1 MQHLRSLRGISES
14 LPSIDQGIYKGV
26 SKSGPNITSSNSMQS
41 TGAEAGGHSR
51 ASGMP
56 AGFILDACS
65 AGGGGGKGG
74 GVGRD
79 GKQGYG
85 QVEETTWPNSL
96 MGMSFSSNSLIGMSS
111 SSPAHAAYEAS
122 YSPHSRQPSDSHA
135 MRYES
140 HAMRHMRGISEPVM
154 GAQSS
159 GGRRHDGGRDDQ
171 HNCSMLASTT
181 YQPQNESAL
190 RRHKQHSHEVVAPIR
205 TFNPGSSRRQ
215 YHNYPHSTSSVT
227 APSAQ
232 NGWGGGIPRN
242 NTSGLR
248 GVRQPSHLSVLPS
261 QSGEGVGYSTLRSP
275 DRTPAFYWEPA
286 RLHSTPDKPRAS
298 TSNEDWGAEL
308 YRPSSSTPMRGPRAY
323 YAANQFHTHDAPLS
337 SQYGGA
343 AAVPGRGGGLGESRH
358 DRGDASRGMSLPPQ
372 TSTWTN
378 LSAAGI
384 GGVRRAVSRP
394 TAVFSS
400 DFYVTIQTGLC

>member
-1 MQHLRSLRGISES
+1 M
-14 LPSIDQGIYKGV
+14 
-26 SKSGPNITSSNSMQS
+26 TSSNSMRS
-41 TGAEAGGHSR
+41 AGAEAGGHSR
-51 ASGMP
+51 TIGMP
-56 AGFILDACS
+56 AGFGLDACS

-96 MGMSFSSNSLIGMSS
+96 MGMSSSSNSLIGLSS
-111 SSPAHAAYEAS
+111 PSPAHAAYEAS
-122 YSPHSRQPSDSHA
+122 YSPRSREPSDSHA

-140 HAMRHMRGISEPVM
+140 LAMRHMRGITEPVM

-159 GGRRHDGGRDDQ
+159 GGRRNDGGRDGQ
-171 HNCSMLASTT
+171 HNSSMLASTT
-181 YQPQNESAL
+181 YQPQMASTTYQPRNESTPK
-190 RRHKQHSHEVVAPIR
+190 RHRQHSHEVVAPMR

-248 GVRQPSHLSVLPS
+248 GVQQPSHLSVLPS
-261 QSGEGVGYSTLRSP
+261 QSAEGVGYSTLRSP
-275 DRTPAFYWEPA
+275 DLTPAFYREPA
-286 RLHSTPDKPRAS
+286 RLHSSPDKPRAW
-298 TSNEDWGAEL
+298 TSKEDWGAEL
-308 YRPSSSTPMRGPRAY
+308 YRPGSSTPMRGPGAY

-337 SQYGGA
+337 SRYSGA
-343 AAVPGRGGGLGESRH
+343 AAAPGRGGGLGELAH
-358 DRGDASRGMSLPPQ
+358 DRADASRGMSLPPQ
-372 TSTWTN
+372 TSTWTSF
-378 LSAAGI
+378 SAAGI

-394 TAVFSS
+394 PDAFSS
-400 DFYVTIQTGLC
+400 DLYPTIQTGLC